1 MAHVQLTT
9 DVKNFHI
16 ESFTSTGAVPAP
28 IMTLTKPASSNTG
41 AGNVVFGASLNYLK
55 LKLYTTGAAP
65 TLYVFG
71 WNYCSENAAYV
82 PHLLVSFTT
91 TISSSAQDLSTMGL
105 SAASY
110 EITGATLSTG
120 DAKIFTGTS
129 TTLPGGFL
137 LVDTL
142 GAELIQV
149 FSGTAG
155 TIYVLNA
162 GL

>member
-1 MAHVQLTT
+1 
-9 DVKNFHI
+9 
-16 ESFTSTGAVPAP
+16 
-28 IMTLTKPASSNTG
+28 
-41 AGNVVFGASLNYLK
+41 
-55 LKLYTTGAAP
+55 
-65 TLYVFG
+65 
-71 WNYCSENAAYV
+71 
-82 PHLLVSFTT
+82 
-91 TISSSAQDLSTMGL
+91 MGL
-105 SAASY
+105 NATTY